1 MGVINTLS
9 WLAWLIGIFVVQFLL
24 IIIYDFFRHGSKPI
38 SMFTLFLSSYALAL
52 YGLGYWFYS
61 KEQFSDLLFYTMF
74 PGLIFA
80 AVTIFSIYKDGTNLS
95 EFEQNLSKLVTQKLK
110 GIWKNK
116 KPNK

>member
-9 WLAWLIGIFVVQFLL
+9 WLAWFIGIFVVQFLL
-24 IIIYDFFRHGSKPI
+24 IITYGFIRHGSKPI
-38 SMFTLFLSSYALAL
+38 SIFTLFLSIYALAL
-52 YGLGYWFYS
+52 YGLGYLFYS
-61 KEQFSDLLFYTMF
+61 TEQFSDLLFYTMF

-80 AVTIFSIYKDGTNLS
+80 MVTIFSLYKNGTNLS

-110 GIWKNK
+110 SIWQNK